1 MAALDQGELD
11 AIATPDLATS
21 YDYQPIVNI
30 GFSDYYFAV
39 SKSQPDLLKELNAA
53 LYEIQNSELDYNNL
67 LASRYHHQMSNNLLL
82 NGKEEDWLA
91 GHK

>member
-39 SKSQPDLLKELNAA
+39 SKSRPDLLKELNAA